1 MPVDADVLK
10 NKMKD
15 ARYKLLDI
23 ITNFDASGNGD
34 GSILEPEPGQPPV
47 IADATDKCAFLG
59 SYNSHVLYLWQ
70 LCDDYDL
77 LNSVKSVLPDEYSVT
92 GSTIASCSLTS
103 SARKKLKVAD
113 QARLDAR
120 AFTQA
125 FDSNMSDF
133 VSTQRSIAA
142 TQKTLAE
149 TQKSLVA
156 SKDCENML
164 QAIDALS
171 RAEIELQ
178 TAIDKKDNV
187 SITIYRKKTE
197 MIKKQIDKMNG

>member
-1 MPVDADVLK
+1 M
-10 NKMKD
+10 
-15 ARYKLLDI
+15 
-23 ITNFDASGNGD
+23 
-34 GSILEPEPGQPPV
+34 EPEPGQEPT
-47 IADATDKCAFLG
+47 IADATEKCAFLG
-59 SYNSHVLYLWQ
+59 SYNSHVIYLWQ

-77 LNSVKSVLPDEYSVT
+77 LNSVKAVLPDEYSVS

-103 SARKKLKVAD
+103 SARKKLKVAE
-113 QARLDAR
+113 QAREDAQ
-120 AFTQA
+120 AFTKA

-142 TQKTLAE
+142 TQKSLAE

-171 RAEIELQ
+171 RAEIDLQ
-178 TAIDKKDNV
+178 QAVERKDNAA
-187 SITIYRKKTE
+187 INIYKRKTE
-197 MIKKQIDKMNG
+197 MIKKQIDKMNGP